1 MRKSVLMGLGLALS
15 LAGTVAAQQGQDGQ
29 RPPRGERGGQFE
41 GRRGGPDGLLLKD
54 IVLTE
59 SQRTQ
64 IAQLNKAQRE
74 KMDAT
79 REKGR
84 GQFEDVRAARE
95 RGDTA
100 AVRKAMQQRRQV
112 MEQERTQHI
121 AAIRSVLTVQQ
132 RVQFDKNVA
141 ELKQREADRA
151 QRGDGFGPRRPD
163 GKGPK
168 GGDRGQGAVKPV
180 GFSR

>member
-15 LAGTVAAQQGQDGQ
+15 LAGTVAAQQGQEGQ
-29 RPPRGERGGQFE
+29 RPRGERGGKVE
-41 GRRGGPDGLLLKD
+41 GRRGPDGLLLKD

-59 SQRTQ
+59 GQRTQ
-64 IAQLNKAQRE
+64 IAQLNKTQRV
-74 KMDAT
+74 KMDSGRA
-79 REKGR
+79 KGR

-100 AVRKAMQQRRQV
+100 AVRRAMQQRRQV

-121 AAIRSVLTVQQ
+121 AAIRNILTVQQ

-141 ELKQREADRA
+141 ELKQRQADRA
-151 QRGDGFGPRRPD
+151 QRGEGPGPGRRG
-163 GKGPK
+163 GKGQK
-168 GGDRGQGAVKPV
+168 GGDRGLGAVRPV

>member
-15 LAGTVAAQQGQDGQ
+15 LAGTVAAQQGQEGQ
-29 RPPRGERGGQFE
+29 RPRGERGGQFE

-54 IVLTE
+54 IELTE
-59 SQRTQ
+59 GQRTQ
-64 IAQLNKAQRE
+64 IAQLNKTQRD
-74 KMDAT
+74 KMDAN
-79 REKGR
+79 REKSR

-100 AVRKAMQQRRQV
+100 AVRKAMQQRRQA

-121 AAIRSVLTVQQ
+121 AAIRNVLTVQQ

-151 QRGDGFGPRRPD
+151 LRGEGFGPD
-163 GKGPK
+163 GRGGRGPK
-168 GGDRGQGAVKPV
+168 GGDRGQGAAKPARI
-180 GFSR
+180 GS